1 MVAAVAGTIVT
12 GVDGIETTLV
22 VPELA
27 EIDIIVVDGFGN
39 SCLVEEALLLSWE
52 DLALLLVFDWGVPG
66 NIGEAFPESRFE
78 DVVGNET
85 IIASSSSSWASSLNP
100 SE

>member
-27 EIDIIVVDGFGN
+27 EMEIIVVDGFGN
-39 SCLVEEALLLSWE
+39 SCFVEDALLLS
-52 DLALLLVFDWGVPG
+52 
-66 NIGEAFPESRFE
+66 
-78 DVVGNET
+78 
-85 IIASSSSSWASSLNP
+85 
-100 SE
+100 